1 MKTVV
6 RRSLTILMCAGTLIA
21 GTQSWAKDV
30 STSSATKTV
39 KAQEP
44 CTKPCKM
51 EKDDKTQQDHSQ
63 HQSPNSSDMSKMDH
77 SMMNMD
83 HSKMD
88 HSMMNMDH
96 SKMDHSKMNMP
107 SSNK

>member
-63 HQSPNSSDMSKMDH
+63 HQSTNSSDMSKMDH

-88 HSMMNMDH
+88 HS
-96 SKMDHSKMNMP
+96 KMNMP
-107 SSNK
+107 GSNK

>member
-1 MKTVV
+1 MKTLV

-51 EKDDKTQQDHSQ
+51 GKDDKTQQDHSQ
-63 HQSPNSSDMSKMDH
+63 HQSTNSSDMSK
-77 SMMNMD
+77 
-83 HSKMD
+83 
-88 HSMMNMDH
+88 MDH

>member
-44 CTKPCKM
+44 CSKPCKM
-51 EKDDKTQQDHSQ
+51 NKDNKVQQEPSQ
-63 HQSPNSSDMSKMDH
+63 QQAANSSDMSKMDH

-88 HSMMNMDH
+88 HS
-96 SKMDHSKMNMP
+96 KMNM
-107 SSNK
+107 SNTSNK

>member
-44 CTKPCKM
+44 CTKPCKWKKM
-51 EKDDKTQQDHSQ
+51 TRL
-63 HQSPNSSDMSKMDH
+63 SKIIVNISLLTH
-77 SMMNMD
+77 LTCQ
-83 HSKMD
+83 KWIIL
-88 HSMMNMDH
+88 
-96 SKMDHSKMNMP
+96 
-107 SSNK
+107 

>member
-21 GTQSWAKDV
+21 GTQSWANDAKDLSNSKSNAV
-30 STSSATKTV
+30 TTAK

-44 CTKPCKM
+44 CSKPCKM
-51 EKDDKTQQDHSQ
+51 NKNNKVQQEPSQ
-63 HQSPNSSDMSKMDH
+63 QQAANSSDMSKMDH

-88 HSMMNMDH
+88 HS
-96 SKMDHSKMNMP
+96 KMNMP
-107 SSNK
+107 GSNK

>member
-51 EKDDKTQQDHSQ
+51 NKDNKVQQEPSQ
-63 HQSPNSSDMSKMDH
+63 QQAANSSDMSKMDH

-88 HSMMNMDH
+88 HS
-96 SKMDHSKMNMP
+96 KMNMP
-107 SSNK
+107 GSNK

>member
-63 HQSPNSSDMSKMDH
+63 
-77 SMMNMD
+77 
-83 HSKMD
+83 D

>member
-21 GTQSWAKDV
+21 GTQSWAKDAKDLSNSKSNAV
-30 STSSATKTV
+30 TTAK

-44 CTKPCKM
+44 CSKPCKM

-88 HSMMNMDH
+88 HS
-96 SKMDHSKMNMP
+96 KMNMP

>member
-51 EKDDKTQQDHSQ
+51 EKDEN
-63 HQSPNSSDMSKMDH
+63 QSISSKSRCRIEKE
-77 SMMNMD
+77 SRGNC
-83 HSKMD
+83 
-88 HSMMNMDH
+88 
-96 SKMDHSKMNMP
+96 P
-107 SSNK
+107 CR

>member
-39 KAQEP
+39 KAQE
-44 CTKPCKM
+44 
-51 EKDDKTQQDHSQ
+51 QVLQVDHQ
-63 HQSPNSSDMSKMDH
+63 H
-77 SMMNMD
+77 
-83 HSKMD
+83 
-88 HSMMNMDH
+88 
-96 SKMDHSKMNMP
+96 
-107 SSNK
+107 

>member
-44 CTKPCKM
+44 CTKPCTKPCKM

-63 HQSPNSSDMSKMDH
+63 HQSPNSSDMSKWI
-77 SMMNMD
+77 
-83 HSKMD
+83 

-107 SSNK
+107 GSNK

>member
-39 KAQEP
+39 KAQNLV
-44 CTKPCKM
+44 KWKKM
-51 EKDDKTQQDHSQ
+51 TRL
-63 HQSPNSSDMSKMDH
+63 SKIIVNISLLTH
-77 SMMNMD
+77 LTCQ
-83 HSKMD
+83 KWIIL
-88 HSMMNMDH
+88 
-96 SKMDHSKMNMP
+96 
-107 SSNK
+107 

>member
-51 EKDDKTQQDHSQ
+51 EKDDKTQ
-63 HQSPNSSDMSKMDH
+63 
-77 SMMNMD
+77 
-83 HSKMD
+83 

>member
-21 GTQSWAKDV
+21 GTQSWAKDAKDLSNSKSNAV
-30 STSSATKTV
+30 TTAK

-44 CTKPCKM
+44 CSKPCKM
-51 EKDDKTQQDHSQ
+51 NKDNKVQQEPSQ
-63 HQSPNSSDMSKMDH
+63 QQAANSSDMSKMDH

-88 HSMMNMDH
+88 HS
-96 SKMDHSKMNMP
+96 KMNMP
-107 SSNK
+107 NPSNK

>member
-51 EKDDKTQQDHSQ
+51 EKDDKEKAANWPNYHAARHEAATRRPRNIRCGHSRGVFQGGYRVCTAQQPANARLSRQ
-63 HQSPNSSDMSKMDH
+63 R
-77 SMMNMD
+77 
-83 HSKMD
+83 
-88 HSMMNMDH
+88 
-96 SKMDHSKMNMP
+96 
-107 SSNK
+107 